1 MGFMKAK
8 APKQTPEELALMRA
22 QTAELARTQD
32 QLNEQRRRIIRAQ
45 TGGRGSLL
53 SGGERGVRAGESR
66 GMAGGSAGAGGGS
79 RTLGVGGAGASR
91 AGAAGYAGGSLFGG
105 GGMAGGYGGVNRGT
119 GGTTAR
125 V

>member
-8 APKQTPEELALMRA
+8 APKPTAEELALTRA

-45 TGGRGSLL
+45 VGGRGSLL
-53 SGGERGVRAGESR
+53 SGSERGVRPGETRAMRPS
-66 GMAGGSAGAGGGS
+66 GAGATGTG
-79 RTLGVGGAGASR
+79 RVLGGAGASR
-91 AGAAGYAGGSLFGG
+91 AGAGGYAGGSLFGG
-105 GGMAGGYGGVNRGT
+105 GGSFSYGGGMNRGS
-119 GGTTAR
+119 GGDAR

>member
-22 QTAELARTQD
+22 QTTELARTQD

-53 SGGERGVRAGESR
+53 SGGERGIRAGETRQSR
-66 GMAGGSAGAGGGS
+66 GSGGGATGGRTLSGAGAG
-79 RTLGVGGAGASR
+79 R
-91 AGAAGYAGGSLFGG
+91 AGAAGYAPGAGSSMFSGGGG
-105 GGMAGGYGGVNRGT
+105 GGMNRGT
-119 GGTTAR
+119 GGGVAQ

>member
-8 APKQTPEELALMRA
+8 APKQTPEELALLRA
-22 QTAELARTQD
+22 QTVELGRTQD

-53 SGGERGVRAGESR
+53 SGGERGVRAGETRSTR
-66 GMAGGSAGAGGGS
+66 GSGGGATGGRTLSGTGAG
-79 RTLGVGGAGASR
+79 R
-91 AGAAGYAGGSLFGG
+91 AGAAGYAPGAGSSMFGG
-105 GGMAGGYGGVNRGT
+105 GGGFGGANRGT
-119 GGTTAR
+119 GGGTAQ

>member
-66 GMAGGSAGAGGGS
+66 GMAGGSSGAGAGG

-105 GGMAGGYGGVNRGT
+105 GGMTGGYGGVNRGT